1 MPKLLLAEDDE
12 FSRDMLL
19 RRLEKAGYEMIAA
32 CDGREAVL
40 SARQHHPDLIL
51 MDLDMPVMDGKT
63 AIRAL
68 KSDPH
73 TFKIPVLVLTAQ
85 ATPAS
90 VADAVEAG
98 CGAYE
103 TKPIVLRRLIERIEE
118 LLSKAMPSRQSPAP
132 VASTGRV
139 DSPAPATPTP
149 NAGAEPKD
157 PAPSP

>member
-1 MPKLLLAEDDE
+1 MSKLLLAEDDE

-32 CDGREAVL
+32 CDGKEAL
-40 SARQHHPDLIL
+40 LAARQHRPDLIL
-51 MDLDMPVMDGKT
+51 LVLDMPVMDGKS

-73 TFKIPVLVLTAQ
+73 TFKIPILVLTAH
-85 ATPAS
+85 ATPAY

-103 TKPIVLRRLIERIEE
+103 TKPIVLRRLIERVEE
-118 LLSKAMPSRQSPAP
+118 LLSKSRPAAP
-132 VASTGRV
+132 ASIAGQAP
-139 DSPAPATPTP
+139 DAPPPATPDPSVEAAPT
-149 NAGAEPKD
+149 D

>member
-1 MPKLLLAEDDE
+1 MTKLLLAEDDE

-32 CDGREAVL
+32 CDGKEALL
-40 SARQHHPDLIL
+40 SARLHHPDLIL
-51 MDLDMPVMDGKT
+51 MDLDMPVMDGKS

-73 TFKIPVLVLTAQ
+73 TFKIPILVLTAH
-85 ATPAS
+85 ATPAY

-118 LLSKAMPSRQSPAP
+118 LLCKSRPAGP
-132 VASTGRV
+132 
-139 DSPAPATPTP
+139 PAAPPDQAAQPTAATPVP
-149 NAGAEPKD
+149 SAAAEPTD